1 MTSRRIATKI
11 RFVDRPMWQF
21 PREQSHFRRL
31 RRRKSGWSPRM
42 VTGFAMK
49 TTAPIALEGLSQ
61 AGRGLAMQAAVRQAA
76 DDLAARFPESEGF
89 RHKIVEFPTWAEK
102 KVFGAE
108 ICFRR
113 GVAAGFNVTV
123 SVSTKDREKAAI
135 NVMAAR
141 GSSGWW
147 KFRRQRW
154 ASWPY
159 FGSRPAS
166 SSITAAWASCC
177 LWRARLAARSP
188 AFRCCCCSNFCC
200 CTAGMATSNAEL
212 NDALT
217 IVEQAISKT
226 VGICPG

>member
-1 MTSRRIATKI
+1 
-11 RFVDRPMWQF
+11 
-21 PREQSHFRRL
+21 
-31 RRRKSGWSPRM
+31 M

-135 NVMAAR
+135 NVMRSAR
-141 GSSGWW
+141 FEWLVEIPATAMGIVAIFWLTAGVEFHHSGVGLVLLVAGAMGGAIAG
-147 KFRRQRW
+147 FPVLLLLELLLR
-154 ASWPY
+154 
-159 FGSRPAS
+159 
-166 SSITAAWASCC
+166 
-177 LWRARLAARSP
+177 
-188 AFRCCCCSNFCC
+188 
-200 CTAGMATSNAEL
+200 TAGMATSNAEL